1 MMCLLCQQ
9 PIHEELNLLQ
19 ALGVMTLDNAMI
31 CAPCRQQFQR
41 ITTACAGCGRQQV
54 DDTLCHDCRR
64 WQQQGQQ
71 LLAHSALY
79 QYNAA
84 MRQYMKAYKFNG
96 DYLLRT
102 VFNHELIQKV
112 HTMAMDVVVPVPV
125 SDETLLRRGFNQTL
139 GLFEGIPYQAL
150 LQVTQQQKLHQSQRN
165 RAARLKRAQPFAIA
179 VAKDLA
185 NQRVLLVDDVYT
197 TGSTLYHA
205 ATLLYQLGA
214 KEVKSLSLAR

>member
-71 LLAHSALY
+71 LLAHCALY

-197 TGSTLYHA
+197 TGSTLYLA

>member
-71 LLAHSALY
+71 LLAHCALY
-79 QYNAA
+79 QYNAE

>member
-71 LLAHSALY
+71 LLAHCALY

-165 RAARLKRAQPFAIA
+165 RVARLKRAQPFAIA

>member
-71 LLAHSALY
+71 LLAHCALY

-84 MRQYMKAYKFNG
+84 MRQYMKTYKFNG